1 MDNKTSFYEVKIKN
15 FQSIKDQVLHLKGFV
30 AITGKS
36 NLGKSS
42 LRRAIT
48 SALYND
54 WDKAY
59 RREGTNQPTE
69 VTFAKYNYPDNI
81 IYKVHMKKSDSHN
94 DFTLTTQD
102 GTQSFPK
109 VGKTVPEQITNLGFK
124 LLNLDDQSLNL
135 TQSKQTDPLFIV
147 SYKQSTQTKILNKI
161 FNISKLETAA
171 QLVQKDMRSSKIE
184 FNRITEEYNKK
195 NNELTELITQQETL
209 NQTKQ
214 TLDKLLTNLDLI
226 YLYLDQLDQE
236 QTLQTNLSV
245 TTSELNNTNKTLQKL
260 ISAQKIQTYFDTLN
274 QIDSYTQNLTE
285 LRENMKSYQ
294 TKLDRL
300 TKAQTLQSHITKLDS
315 YSHTI
320 QEEQTLQTKLSNLNL
335 DKPLYT
341 DFDKNRKLL
350 NYFLQIERYDNFTKQ
365 LAALIERISKG
376 GFLMARTYERSTAV
390 AHCASFLDLIQDET
404 KHQTLL
410 VNKQNEIQ
418 ALQKET
424 QELESK
430 LDRCPTCGQI
440 INKDHLHDVR

>member
-54 WDKAY
+54 WDKSY

-209 NQTKQ
+209 NKTKQ

-226 YLYLDQLDQE
+226 YSYLDQLDRE

-245 TTSELNNTNKTLQKL
+245 TTSELNKTNKTLQKL

-285 LRENMKSYQ
+285 LRENIKSHQ

-315 YSHTI
+315 YLHTI

-365 LAALIERISKG
+365 LAALTERISKG
-376 GFLMARTYERSTAV
+376 GFLMAQIQDRSTAV

-410 VNKQNEIQ
+410 LNKQNEIQ
-418 ALQKET
+418 ALQKEI
-424 QELESK
+424 QDLESK

>member
-69 VTFAKYNYPDNI
+69 VIFAKYNHPDEL

-94 DFTLTTQD
+94 DFSLTTQD
-102 GTQSFPK
+102 ETQSFPK

-195 NNELTELITQQETL
+195 NNELTELITQQEAL
-209 NQTKQ
+209 NKTKQ
-214 TLDKLLTNLDLI
+214 TLDRLLTNLDLI
-226 YLYLDQLDQE
+226 YSYLDQLDQE
-236 QTLQTNLSV
+236 QILQTNLSV
-245 TTSELNNTNKTLQKL
+245 TTSELNKTNKTLQKL

-294 TKLDRL
+294 TKLGRL

-315 YSHTI
+315 YLHTI

-335 DKPLYT
+335 DKSLYT
-341 DFDKNRKLL
+341 DFGKNRKLL

-365 LAALIERISKG
+365 LAALTERISKG
-376 GFLMARTYERSTAV
+376 GFLMAQIQDRSTAV

-404 KHQTLL
+404 KYQTLL
-410 VNKQNEIQ
+410 LNKQNEIQ
-418 ALQKET
+418 ALQKEI
-424 QELESK
+424 QDLESK

>member
-69 VTFAKYNYPDNI
+69 VTVSKYNYPDDLV
-81 IYKVHMKKSDSHN
+81 YKVHMKKSDSHN
-94 DFTLTTQD
+94 DFTLITPD
-102 GTQSFPK
+102 SEQSFPK
-109 VGKTVPEQITNLGFK
+109 VGKTIPEQITNLGFK
-124 LLNLDDQSLNL
+124 LLNLDDQSINL
-135 TQSKQTDPLFIV
+135 TQSKQTDPLFLV
-147 SYKQSTQTKILNKI
+147 SYRQTTQTKILNKI
-161 FNISKLETAA
+161 FNISKLESAA

-184 FNRITEEYNKK
+184 YNRTLDEYNKK
-195 NNELTELITQQETL
+195 NNDLTELLSKQEAL
-209 NQTKQ
+209 NQIKQ
-214 TLDKLLTNLDLI
+214 TLDRLLTNLDLI
-226 YLYLDQLDQE
+226 YSYQDQIEQE

-245 TTSELNNTNKTLQKL
+245 TTSELDNTNKTLQKL

-274 QIDSYTQNLTE
+274 QIDSYTQNLTD
-285 LRENMKSYQ
+285 LRENISTHQ

-300 TKAQTLQSHITKLDS
+300 IKAQTLQLHITKLNS
-315 YSHTI
+315 YLHTI
-320 QEEQTLQTKLSNLNL
+320 QDEQTLQTKLSNLNL

-341 DFDKNRKLL
+341 NFDKNRKLL
-350 NYFLQIERYDNFTKQ
+350 NYFLQIERYDNFTNQ
-365 LAALIERISKG
+365 LSALTERISKG
-376 GFLMARTYERSTAV
+376 GFLMAQIQDRATAV
-390 AHCASFLDLIQDET
+390 SHCASFLDLIQDET

-410 VNKQNEIQ
+410 VNKQNEIKIIQ
-418 ALQKET
+418 DEIK
-424 QELESK
+424 ELESK
-430 LDRCPTCGQI
+430 LDRCPTCHQI
-440 INKDHLHDVR
+440 INKDHSHDVR